1 MITFVKGILESKN
14 ERQAIVDVNG
24 IGYIIEILPRTGR
37 ELPTVG
43 TEVTFYTYYSLRE
56 LNKTFETKLY
66 GFVSMD
72 ELKVFETALVVKGIG
87 PGLAQNIVDKLSPAQ
102 FVSAV
107 RNADHTTLMR
117 VPRLNKEL
125 AQLITM
131 QLKNAIKKVEL
142 DAAVEAEAMGE
153 PVEEA
158 VRALM
163 GLEVTQAQAE
173 SAVLEAQKVLGEQAK
188 PPDIIRLALRYVNQ

>member
-142 DAAVEAEAMGE
+142 DAAVEAGTMGE

>member
-1 MITFVKGILESKN
+1 MISFVKGILESKN

-24 IGYIIEILPRTGR
+24 IGYIVEVLPRTGR
-37 ELPTVG
+37 ELPAVG
-43 TEVTFYTYYSLRE
+43 TEVTFYTHYSLRE

-72 ELKVFETALVVKGIG
+72 ELKVFETALVVKGVG

-131 QLKNAIKKVEL
+131 QLKNAIKKVDL
-142 DAAVEAEAMGE
+142 DAAVEAGAMDE

-163 GLEVTQAQAE
+163 GLEVPQAQAE

-188 PPDIIRLALRYVNQ
+188 APDIIRLALRYVNQ

>member
-1 MITFVKGILESKN
+1 MISFVKGILESKN
-14 ERQAIVDVNG
+14 GKQAIVDVNG

-37 ELPTVG
+37 ELPAAG
-43 TEVTFYTYYSLRE
+43 SEVTFYTHYALRE
-56 LNKTFETKLY
+56 MNKTFEAKLY
-66 GFVSMD
+66 GFVSRD
-72 ELKVFETALVVKGIG
+72 ELKIFETALVVKGVG
-87 PGLAQNIVDKLSPAQ
+87 SGLAQNIVDRLSPAQ

-117 VPRLNKEL
+117 VPRLNREL

-131 QLKNAIKKVEL
+131 KLKNAIKKVEL
-142 DAAVEAEAMGE
+142 DAAVEDGAMGE

-163 GLEVTQAQAE
+163 GLEVTQEQAE
-173 SAVLEAQKVLGEQAK
+173 GAVLEAQKVLGAQAK
-188 PPDIIRLALRYVNQ
+188 PPDIIRLALRYVNR

>member
-142 DAAVEAEAMGE
+142 DAAVEAGAMGE

>member
-1 MITFVKGILESKN
+1 MISFVKGILESKN

-24 IGYIIEILPRTGR
+24 IGYIVEVLPRTGR
-37 ELPTVG
+37 ELPAVG
-43 TEVTFYTYYSLRE
+43 TEVTFYTHYSLRE

-72 ELKVFETALVVKGIG
+72 ELRVFETALVVKGVG

-131 QLKNAIKKVEL
+131 QLKNAIKKVDL
-142 DAAVEAEAMGE
+142 DAAIEAGAMDE

-163 GLEVTQAQAE
+163 GLEVPQAQAE

-188 PPDIIRLALRYVNQ
+188 APDIIRLALRYVNQ

>member
-37 ELPTVG
+37 ELPTAG

-142 DAAVEAEAMGE
+142 DAAVEAGTMGE

>member
-142 DAAVEAEAMGE
+142 DAAVEAGTMDE

>member
-107 RNADHTTLMR
+107 RTADHTTLMR

-142 DAAVEAEAMGE
+142 DAAVEAGAMGE